1 MVSPHQRRQDVTRFS
16 AFSLRCFSFRP
27 KERKKMQLIKWFTE
41 NPQAVPLLFGILI
54 NLAGLA
60 YNLYEYIRS
69 GKGRDVRG
77 WLLMLEAARQFEM
90 EAEATAGLDSAGKL
104 AFALEKLNA
113 FAAGQGLPFDAEK
126 CRRQVEEDIA
136 FTRQVNA
143 K

>member
-1 MVSPHQRRQDVTRFS
+1 
-16 AFSLRCFSFRP
+16 
-27 KERKKMQLIKWFTE
+27 MQLIKWFTE

-90 EAEATAGLDSAGKL
+90 EAEATAGLASAGKL
-104 AFALEKLNA
+104 AFVLEKLNA